1 MASEQP
7 QEDTRTIS
15 LKVLVEKQRN
25 KVVLVEATKDFVDTL
40 FSFLSLPLGTI
51 IRLLSNNDQQQSS
64 VSESSSFLGNIN
76 NLYRSVQNLNSEDVW
91 NNPVCQQM
99 LLHPRNPCEA
109 LCMKLFL
116 NVDDTE
122 PSNKILVCDH
132 CNRFTTFQ
140 NLVCICGKPTN
151 KHPKNLDSEG
161 QTQGNSTIADSKN
174 GVFVKENGSNFTV
187 SLFDDLKIVPSSIM
201 NALHL
206 LNELGYS
213 DLTQLEEITHKFGKQ
228 EILNLLKYCLTSHE
242 PLTNTIL
249 KRSSKNKD
257 NLSCQFSS
265 AQSVMSCSSNN
276 SKIDIKVVQSKSQK
290 KVVFAEANG
299 DFVNFILS
307 FLTMPLGSIIKLLGP
322 NYFDGCVTNLYK
334 SVENLDSSLC
344 TCSHTVLLNPG
355 VAPQFGFPKQLLN
368 IPHAEHP
375 LYYYGTGTSK
385 QVYDSFTHCYEN
397 VEAKIKGGVFSKK
410 PESIFNGRTLTALDP
425 RSPNRSKVV
434 GFVKKEALY
443 GVGDDLTVK
452 ALSADFCLSYFKES
466 SIPLDDL
473 EVKVISIGEVEAMNI
488 LGASLISKFTLTNGL
503 GDFLKE
509 STVTSN

>member
-25 KVVLVEATKDFVDTL
+25 KVVLVEATKDFADTL

-76 NLYRSVQNLNSEDVW
+76 NLYQSVQNLNSEDVW

-122 PSNKILVCDH
+122 PSNKILVCDN

-228 EILNLLKYCLTSHE
+228 EVIGCVVF
-242 PLTNTIL
+242 
-249 KRSSKNKD
+249 SSISQFHYFDVFVLAND
-257 NLSCQFSS
+257 LGHIYFFDQFSNCFLFVPS
-265 AQSVMSCSSNN
+265 EILVYNYI
-276 SKIDIKVVQSKSQK
+276 IDY
-290 KVVFAEANG
+290 
-299 DFVNFILS
+299 
-307 FLTMPLGSIIKLLGP
+307 FL
-322 NYFDGCVTNLYK
+322 FDV
-334 SVENLDSSLC
+334 
-344 TCSHTVLLNPG
+344 
-355 VAPQFGFPKQLLN
+355 
-368 IPHAEHP
+368 
-375 LYYYGTGTSK
+375 
-385 QVYDSFTHCYEN
+385 
-397 VEAKIKGGVFSKK
+397 
-410 PESIFNGRTLTALDP
+410 
-425 RSPNRSKVV
+425 
-434 GFVKKEALY
+434 
-443 GVGDDLTVK
+443 
-452 ALSADFCLSYFKES
+452 
-466 SIPLDDL
+466 
-473 EVKVISIGEVEAMNI
+473 
-488 LGASLISKFTLTNGL
+488 
-503 GDFLKE
+503 
-509 STVTSN
+509 